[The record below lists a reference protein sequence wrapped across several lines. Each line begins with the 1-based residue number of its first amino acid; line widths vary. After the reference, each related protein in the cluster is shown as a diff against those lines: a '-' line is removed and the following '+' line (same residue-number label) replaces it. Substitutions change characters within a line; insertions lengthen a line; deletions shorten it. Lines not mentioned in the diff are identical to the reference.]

1 MKKVLI
7 KNIKGLVQYGEDL
20 PKVRKGAQMKE
31 LPILENAY
39 LALEDGVIVA
49 YGAMEDWGGIT
60 DWRDLEVIDAEGK
73 FVLPAF
79 CDSHTHTVFAK
90 SREEEFV
97 DRPQGTSSIFS

>member
-7 KNIKGLVQYGEDL
+7 RNIKGLVQYGEDL

-60 DWRDLEVIDAEGK
+60 ERLI
-73 FVLPAF
+73 
-79 CDSHTHTVFAK
+79 
-90 SREEEFV
+90 
-97 DRPQGTSSIFS
+97 